1 MRWWVAATLVY
12 VILMSSAA
20 AMALAPYPSPPA
32 WGVTSNISLTLAW
45 FNPLNLSEVIFTS
58 QNGTALVQLGDRA
71 YRVPVTFYSACSEGN
86 EVFMAG
92 SYEDRPALV
101 VVTPEVAAAS
111 VADVNGALTTISCE
125 RGHVVGAGVEE
136 SFLSPPYRPL
146 LIAYSPSSPSALAAD
161 TVIYNYPLSAY
172 CYDGGCYVTDGSSYV
187 ILFNSSG
194 AYRLEAP
201 DYVSVY
207 FVGQGVMAGQ
217 YVLNQSYM
225 PFVYIMEENVT
236 YALSTSGYVQAAAR
250 RLNTW
255 DIFVRPPSG
264 WSYQAFLTDS
274 GDMDGITVALDYPYS
289 LNYLYP
295 FEGGFE
301 TTGTLYLPGGVQE
314 QVGVFV
320 NGTAE
325 GYLSSSGQVLGW
337 TSSSRPALTLP
348 KLLRLPPVTV
358 NVTSVGLEEL
368 NVSLVNVSVKR
379 AQPLM
384 LSRLSLQRNT
394 YDDLVSYILDAAL
407 LATAISAFVARP
419 PR

>member
-71 YRVPVTFYSACSEGN
+71 YWVPVTFYSACSEGN

-111 VADVNGALTTISCE
+111 VADVNGVLTTISCE

-172 CYDGGCYVTDGSSYV
+172 CYDGGCYVSDGSSYV
-187 ILFNSSG
+187 MLFNSSG

-217 YVLNQSYM
+217 YALNQSYM

-264 WSYQAFLTDS
+264 WSYQSFLTGS
-274 GDMDGITVALDYPYS
+274 GAMNGITVALDYPYS

-358 NVTSVGLEEL
+358 NVTSVGAEEL

-384 LSRLSLQRNT
+384 LSRLGLQRNA
-394 YDDLVSYILDAAL
+394 YDDLVSYLLDAAL
-407 LATAISAFVARP
+407 LATAISAFVARLP
-419 PR
+419 K

>member
-1 MRWWVAATLVY
+1 LRWWMTATLVY
-12 VILMSSAA
+12 IILMSSAA

-32 WGVTSNISLTLAW
+32 WGVASNTSLTLVW

-71 YRVPVTFYSACSEGN
+71 YWVPVTLRSACSEGN
-86 EVFMAG
+86 EVFIAG
-92 SYEDRPALV
+92 SYEGQPALA
-101 VVTPEVAAAS
+101 VVTSRGAEALVAG
-111 VADVNGALTTISCE
+111 VNGALTTISCE
-125 RGHVVGAGVEE
+125 GDQVVGAGVEE

-146 LIAYSPSSPSALAAD
+146 LMAYSPSSPSALVAD
-161 TVIYNYPLSAY
+161 TVIYDYPLSAY

-187 ILFNSSG
+187 ILFNSSE
-194 AYRLEAP
+194 AYRLKAP

-217 YVLNQSYM
+217 YALNQSYM
-225 PFVYIMEENVT
+225 PFVYVMKENVT
-236 YALSTSGYVQAAAR
+236 YALSTSGYVQAVTK

-255 DIFVRPPSG
+255 DLFVRPPSG
-264 WSYQAFLTDS
+264 WSYQAFLTGS
-274 GDMDGITVALDYPYS
+274 GAMDGVTVAFDYPYS

-301 TTGTLYLPGGVQE
+301 ITGTLYLPGGVQE

-368 NVSLVNVSVKR
+368 NVSLVNVSVQR
-379 AQPLM
+379 AQPLR
-384 LSRLSLQRNT
+384 LSRLSLQRNA

-419 PR
+419 PK